1 MPRIKVLLPLFACLM
16 LASSLAAQES
26 LKKTGSCAVDS
37 TFLKLDSLSIVP
49 GTFVLDG
56 LDSADY
62 QVDYLN
68 GGIRILNPQAMGKM
82 VSYSY
87 DCFSF
92 DLKNPVQHRSE
103 SLNIRQ
109 KGSFYHQMT
118 PIVPK
123 TEDFFAQNASSLQS
137 TGSISRGVSIGTNQD
152 FVLNSS
158 LNLQLTGKLSDKLE
172 IMANIT
178 DRNVPIQPEGNTQSI
193 NDFDKIFIRL
203 DYDHRF
209 WLDAGDIEIEQSD
222 DDFMSLHRKFMGMS
236 FSALNGFKGGNNLK
250 NTVGGGVNKGKFA
263 SQDLV
268 VQNGVQGPYRLSGES
283 GETNITIL
291 AGSERV
297 YMDGV
302 LLLRGQD
309 NDYIIDY
316 NTGELTFTVKH
327 LMTAEKRIYVEYEY
341 TDRHYAR
348 YNLFTFNE
356 FTHEKN
362 QKLKLKL
369 NFYHEQDLK
378 NRSIQP
384 ELNNEQKRFLST
396 LPSNVDMGWFPSADS
411 AYYNQNE
418 VLYERRDT
426 VVNGLLYE
434 IYVYSTNDRHQLYR
448 LSFTMV
454 GAQRGNYILLNS
466 TANGRVFC
474 WVAPVDGVPQGSYE
488 PVVLLNTPKTM
499 DMATITAAYDF
510 SKNTGIS
517 CEWALS
523 NYDLNNFSKDN
534 RNNVGFA
541 TKLDFHLQKELKTKR
556 KLLTPWVFQTALS
569 YEFLHKNFHHI
580 ESTREVEFARNYNLT
595 EVYSDLFHEQ
605 MMQLSWGFNNLD
617 IGTARYD
624 MNWFSRFGNMHAL
637 KNEFNSAIAK
647 QGWKFSTLTSY
658 LFTTDS
664 VQHTNFV
671 KTYNTLSKTLRNI
684 ELGLKENFEFNA
696 MREQGSGDWRMGS
709 NGFNEA
715 TVFLKNNDSLPYL
728 YQFSYKNRIESRLNE
743 QIMDIGTVSH
753 EARASFELAKLK
765 NNRIKGDVTYKNM
778 KLRSDNQD
786 FDAENYFLAGLEYTG
801 RFWKNALILN
811 TYYEAGSG
819 LERKM
824 VFTYLKVADGQGVYT
839 WNDYN
844 GNGIEEIDEFE
855 VAAFQDQAN
864 YIKVWQNGNDYV
876 NTFNNQFSQTIQLRP
891 ANVWS
896 NKKDFRR
903 VLARFSDAAN
913 LKIVQK
919 NTFRHNANAINPF
932 YFNMLDTNV
941 VSSSVVFNNTF
952 SYNHKSLFGIDF
964 VTQVIRSKNLLYYG
978 ADMSAY
984 DLQQLLLRFSISPL
998 VSLRMDYSHSM
1009 KTNNSEFLAS
1019 RCYAIDMHRAMAELL
1034 FNHKNKLHVNLS
1046 YVFVHKRNTLGIQL
1060 TQQHKANFELKY
1072 KMAHKGNLIAGVSYI
1087 YIQYNDLENTSLSY
1101 EMLEGMGIGH
1111 NCNWHVKYEANI
1123 TDFLQ
1128 VNLLYQGRYA
1138 QGHKVVHTGSVELRA
1153 HF

>member
-16 LASSLAAQES
+16 LASSLAAQGS
-26 LKKTGSCAVDS
+26 LKKIGSRTVDS
-37 TFLKLDSLSIVP
+37 TYLSLDSLTIVP
-49 GTFVLDG
+49 GTLVLVG

-68 GGIRILNPQAMGKM
+68 GGIRILNPQAMGKT

-103 SLNIRQ
+103 NLHIKQ
-109 KGSFYHQMT
+109 KGSIYHQMT

-123 TEDFFAQNASSLQS
+123 TEDFFAQNATSLQS
-137 TGSISRGVSIGTNQD
+137 TGSIARGVSIGTNQD

-158 LNLQLTGKLSDKLE
+158 LNLQLSGKLSDKLE

-178 DRNVPIQPEGNTQSI
+178 DKNVPLQPDGNTQSI
-193 NDFDKIFIRL
+193 RDFDKIFIRL

-222 DDFMSLHRKFMGMS
+222 DAFMCLHRKFMGMS
-236 FSALNGFKGGNNLK
+236 FSAQNAFKGGNNLK
-250 NTVGGGVNKGKFA
+250 NAVGGGVNKGKYVR
-263 SQDLV
+263 QTLT
-268 VQNGVQGPYRLSGES
+268 VQNGVQGPYRLSGEQ
-283 GETNITIL
+283 GEYNITIL

-297 YMDGV
+297 FMDGE
-302 LLLRGQD
+302 LLVRGQD

-327 LMTAEKRIYVEYEY
+327 LITSEKRIIVEYEY

-384 ELNNEQKRFLST
+384 ELNNEQKRFLSS
-396 LPSNVDMGWFPSADS
+396 LPSNLDMGWFPSADS

-426 VVNGLLYE
+426 LVDGLRYE
-434 IYVYSTNDRHQLYR
+434 IYVYSTNDHQQLYR
-448 LSFTMV
+448 LNFTMV
-454 GAQRGNYILLNS
+454 GAQAGNYILLNS
-466 TANGRVFC
+466 TANGRVFT
-474 WVAPVDGVPQGSYE
+474 WVAPVDGVPQGNYE

-499 DMATITAAYDF
+499 DMATIAAAYDF

-517 CEWALS
+517 CELALS

-534 RNNVGFA
+534 KGNVGFA
-541 TKLDFHLQKELKTKR
+541 TKLDFHHQKELKNKHD
-556 KLLTPWVFQTALS
+556 LLSPWVFQTALS
-569 YEFLHKNFHHI
+569 YEFLHKNFHVI

-595 EVYSDLFHEQ
+595 ELYSDLFHEQ
-605 MMQLSWGFNNLD
+605 MMQFSWGFSNAD
-617 IGTARYD
+617 IGKALYD
-624 MNWFSRFGNMHAL
+624 MNWFSRLGNTHAL

-647 QGWKFSTLTSY
+647 RGWKFSTQTAY

-664 VQHTNFV
+664 IQRTDYV
-671 KTYNTLSKTLRNI
+671 KTYNTLSKTLRKI
-684 ELGLKENFEFNA
+684 ELGVKENFELNA
-696 MREQGSGDWRMGS
+696 MREQGSGDWRFGS

-715 TVFLKNNDSLPYL
+715 MIFLKNNDSLPYL

-743 QIMDIGTVSH
+743 QVMDIGTVSH
-753 EARASFELAKLK
+753 EAKASFELAKLK
-765 NNRIKGDVTYKNM
+765 NNRIKGDITYRNM
-778 KLRSDNQD
+778 KLRSENQD
-786 FDAENYFLAGLEYTG
+786 FNAENYFLAGLEYTG
-801 RFWKNALILN
+801 RFWKNSLILN

-824 VFTYLKVADGQGVYT
+824 NFTYLKVADGQGVYT

-876 NTFNNQFSQTIQLRP
+876 NTFNNQFSQSIQLRP
-891 ANVWS
+891 ANVWA

-903 VLARFSDAAN
+903 ILARFSDAAS

-919 NTFRHNANAINPF
+919 NTFRQSANAINPF

-941 VSSSVVFNNTF
+941 ISSNIAFNNTF
-952 SYNHKSLFGIDF
+952 SYNHKSVFGIDF
-964 VTQVIRSKNLLYYG
+964 VTQVNRSKNLMYYG
-978 ADMSAY
+978 TDRGAY
-984 DLQQLLLRFSISPL
+984 DLQQLLFRVNISQL
-998 VSLRMDYSHSM
+998 VSLRLDYSHSM

-1019 RCYAIDMHRAMAELL
+1019 RCYAINMHRAMGELL
-1034 FNHKNKLHVNLS
+1034 FNYKNKLHVNLA
-1046 YVFVHKRNTLGIQL
+1046 YVYTFKQNVQGVQL
-1060 TQQHKANFELKY
+1060 THQHKADMELKY
-1072 KMAHKGNLIAGVSYI
+1072 KMANKGNLMAGASYI
-1087 YIQYNDLENTSLSY
+1087 YIQYNDLENSSLSY

-1111 NCNWHVKYEANI
+1111 NATWNVKYEANI
-1123 TDFLQ
+1123 TDFMQ
-1128 VNLLYQGRYA
+1128 VNLLYLGRYA
-1138 QGHKVVHTGSVELRA
+1138 QGHKVVHTGNVELRA